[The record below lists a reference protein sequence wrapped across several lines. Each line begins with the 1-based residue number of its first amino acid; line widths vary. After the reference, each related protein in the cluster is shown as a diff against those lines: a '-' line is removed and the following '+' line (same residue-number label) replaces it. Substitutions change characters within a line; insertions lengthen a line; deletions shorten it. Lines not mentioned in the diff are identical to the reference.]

1 MAPGEISKRDGCLGF
16 DLGDPSLS
24 WLGRAKRGAAWP
36 VLVLVQVVVVL
47 LVPFATGRAKSG
59 LAIFCSGLGSPF
71 ASLLVLLGDAKQ
83 ISVGGDGAGE
93 GEVSMAEMSN
103 RGILSLQF
111 NY

>member
-1 MAPGEISKRDGCLGF
+1 MAPGEISKRGGCLGF

-36 VLVLVQVVVVL
+36 VVGVLVVVLL
-47 LVPFATGRAKSG
+47 LVPFATGSAKSG
-59 LAIFCSGLGSPF
+59 LAIFCSGLDSPF
-71 ASLLVLLGDAKQ
+71 ASLLVLLGEAKQ

-93 GEVSMAEMSN
+93 GEVSMEEMSN

-111 NY
+111 KY